1 MFCVR
6 QNRKVLR
13 ATRAVRRLRVPVLGG
28 VRHYNF
34 GSEQY
39 ASCFGNL
46 ELADSKTI
54 RKGAIEA
61 IKQYDATLWY
71 SDPIRTV
78 IMGEK
83 IASDDGCVD
92 VTTVDAFNNEN
103 GKMVHASSAITD
115 KVIEHMAS
123 YTPPTRDLRVVMR
136 KIEQELLSTHA
147 PALVAMQA
155 LDFHKQDGITEMEE
169 SAEANTV
176 ERRLNDSLL
185 ADEEKGIIEI
195 SRAHA
200 MCGCVSNFS
209 IFLDLFRK
217 TLRNLELGVP
227 VVVLSRSNTA
237 QHTYRWF
244 QLLQQLMQEHG
255 VDSGMLTHA
264 SCNVG
269 QQRRIMAANP
279 GSPLYFTGSRPVAE
293 AIKEICPKLMAS
305 TGGPNT
311 MVATEW
317 SADIGNAVM
326 LSASIE
332 NSGQCTALR
341 HVVAPATGADLQ
353 TAFDVMPMLKDTQD
367 ALEQSSFAGVYE
379 ANAGMTPDEGYTLHP
394 TRPVSFR
401 VNQEGTL
408 PPDDLNEK
416 WREVYVD
423 LTSASADTINSD
435 TFKDKTA
442 AWLNH
447 HQPIS
452 LAVNGR
458 TWDES
463 FALLD
468 YLFERTSMV
477 VNTVGCG
484 SDAALTAQARPQ
496 DAEIFGEFPPRH
508 ELTKYTRF
516 PVVGPSA
523 TPGYNAHYNQSW
535 LESEAAKACPRA
547 FASCSELLDAVTKPM
562 RGYLLTLIQYL
573 SEAAK
578 PRRSYG
584 TVRTALW
591 GLQRPPI
598 GSESVVLRCDANTT
612 ADALAM
618 YLIPFVVTNA
628 NTQVRVSL
636 TSDSP
641 AMEVVKTIP
650 ASANITT
657 TVEDDRTFVAGVE
670 ATHPWN
676 VITPNMDASET
687 ANLPLVGHH
696 VSLLFPLGHIK
707 STRPGDEAF
716 AKALITSRKW
726 LRIREE

>member
-1 MFCVR
+1 MLC
-6 QNRKVLR
+6 LR
-13 ATRAVRRLRVPVLGG
+13 NSKKALRVARSAMRSRVPLIGS

-34 GSEQY
+34 ASEAY
-39 ASCFGNL
+39 VSCFGNL
-46 ELADSKTI
+46 QQADSQKI
-54 RKGAIEA
+54 RTGAVEA
-61 IKQYDATLWY
+61 ISQYDASKWY
-71 SDPIRTV
+71 SDPIQTV
-78 IMGEK
+78 INGEVV
-83 IASDDGCVD
+83 SDGGSNT

-103 GKMVHASSAITD
+103 GEMVHASAATVD
-115 KVIEHMAS
+115 KVIEHMATF
-123 YTPPTRDLRVVMR
+123 TPPTRDLRGVMR
-136 KIEQELLSTHA
+136 EIEQELLTTHA
-147 PALVAMQA
+147 PLLVAMQA
-155 LDFHKQDGITEMEE
+155 LDFHKQDGITEIEE

-176 ERRLNDSLL
+176 ERRMNDLLL
-185 ADEEKGIIEI
+185 ADEEKGVVDI

-200 MCGCVSNFS
+200 LCGCVSNFS

-244 QLLQQLMQEHG
+244 QLLQQLMNEKG
-255 VDSGMLTHA
+255 VDSGMLSHA
-264 SCNVG
+264 SCDVE
-269 QQRRIMAANP
+269 QQRRIIAANP

-317 SADIGNAVM
+317 SPEVANAVM

-341 HVVAPATGADLQ
+341 HVVAPATADQLQ
-353 TAFDVMPMLKDTQD
+353 TAFDSMPILKDSKQ
-367 ALEQSSFAGVYE
+367 ALSESRFAGVFE
-379 ANAGMTPDEGYTLHP
+379 QNANLTPDAGYTPHP
-394 TRPVSFR
+394 THPMAFR
-401 VNQEGTL
+401 VNEGGEL
-408 PPDDLNEK
+408 PPDDIDEK

-423 LTSASADTINSD
+423 LTSVSADTMQTEI
-435 TFKDKTA
+435 FKDRTA

-458 TWDES
+458 TWEES
-463 FALLD
+463 FVLIN

-484 SDAALTAQARPQ
+484 DHAALTAQARPQ

-508 ELTKYTRF
+508 ELAKYTRY
-516 PVVGPSA
+516 PVVGPSPTA
-523 TPGYNAHYNQSW
+523 GYNAHYNTAW
-535 LESEAAKACPRA
+535 LEGEASGACPPSLSYCA
-547 FASCSELLDAVTKPM
+547 NVLDAVSTPM
-562 RGYLLTLIQYL
+562 RGYLLTLMQYL
-573 SEAAK
+573 TEAGAG

-598 GSESVVLRCDANTT
+598 GSQPAVIRCTADTT

-618 YLIPFVVTNA
+618 YLIPYLVTNA
-628 NTQVRVSL
+628 HTQVSVSMSEDSPVVSL
-636 TSDSP
+636 VGALP
-641 AMEVVKTIP
+641 AGVT
-650 ASANITT
+650 N
-657 TVEDDRTFVAGVE
+657 TVESDDAFAASVSTAQ
-670 ATHPWN
+670 PWN
-676 VITPNMDASET
+676 VITPTDAET

-707 STRPGDEAF
+707 STRAGDEDF
-716 AKALITSRKW
+716 INALTTSRKW
-726 LRIREE
+726 LRLREE